1 MYDHFNSMYDEQEFS
16 VLKIEADYDG
26 IILDDI
32 IMVYDIF
39 GGRINF
45 KDKEIIKRCDNVVE
59 SLGLDHLRD
68 KYLYLSREVL
78 SSNIQK
84 TYKEPH

>member
-16 VLKIEADYDG
+16 ELKIEADYDG

-39 GGRINF
+39 GGRI
-45 KDKEIIKRCDNVVE
+45 KK
-59 SLGLDHLRD
+59 L
-68 KYLYLSREVL
+68 
-78 SSNIQK
+78 
-84 TYKEPH
+84 